1 MQYRGTQSWQV
12 SWGDGN
18 FVRIAL
24 YLRDALKLPAAP
36 EIPPL
41 TPAVTVTDAVDQAA
55 VAAEWP
61 GWWADVLDFASGG
74 PDDPREQHLL
84 LPVLPD
90 SPALVARPAIRAAL
104 DVLGPQATQHPR
116 PRRPRGKSGARGIGG
131 IVRAREAEMGRAAR
145 PFRLTV
151 TELSVDGSVWHRVAG
166 QHVLVST
173 QFAADET
180 RCAAALTEIIAEL
193 A

>member
-24 YLRDALKLPAAP
+24 YLRDALELPAAP

-41 TPAVTVTDAVDQAA
+41 TPAVTVTDAVDRAA

-61 GWWADVLDFASGG
+61 GWWADVLDFASGS
-74 PDDPREQHLL
+74 PDDPRAQHLL
-84 LPVLPD
+84 LPVLPG

-104 DVLGPQATQHPR
+104 DVLGPQAAQHPR
-116 PRRPRGKSGARGIGG
+116 PRRPGGSRAIGD
-131 IVRAREAEMGRAAR
+131 IVRAREAELGRAAR

-151 TELSVDGSVWHRVAG
+151 TELSVDGSLWHRVADR
-166 QHVLVST
+166 HVLVSS
-173 QFAADET
+173 QFAADDT
-180 RCAAALTEIIAEL
+180 RCAEALKEIVAEL